1 MGICQCVSKYHL
13 CLFSLCLHVSTITC
27 ERDPR
32 EQHRHRHSGRRNDA
46 VTAAVVPPRAAA
58 VVVVATVGAPSPQY
72 LLILLSFASGPW
84 PLAGHADVSHVLYLQ
99 VNMRNVIML

>member
-58 VVVVATVGAPSPQY
+58 VVVVAAVGAPSPQY

-84 PLAGHADVSHVLYLQ
+84 PLAGHADVSHALYLQ

>member
-46 VTAAVVPPRAAA
+46 VTAAATVAAAAAAAAAAVVPPRAAA
-58 VVVVATVGAPSPQY
+58 MVVWQRSALQAPN
-72 LLILLSFASGPW
+72 IC
-84 PLAGHADVSHVLYLQ
+84 
-99 VNMRNVIML
+99 

>member
-58 VVVVATVGAPSPQY
+58 VVVVAAVGAPSPQY
-72 LLILLSFASGPW
+72 LLILLSFAPGPW
-84 PLAGHADVSHVLYLQ
+84 PLAGHADVSHALYLQ